1 MDEQA
6 DVSPQNPEGERG
18 SDEAGTRL
26 QEQVGEVC
34 RLLEKHRL
42 LEEVARRQETP
53 KSALLERMQH
63 RQNLAEL
70 HRRLRF
76 LHPADLAQLVE
87 SLPMDDRLL
96 VWGELPPALAGPALV
111 EVSAGV
117 REALIEHSDRGA
129 LVALLRELDAD
140 DLRYLAESLP
150 DDLVDEVSA
159 LLDAK
164 DRSWMEQSRAYAEN
178 SAARLMV
185 QDEIGLR
192 ERQTAGEAIALIKA
206 RGQVPAHTD
215 RLFVSDS
222 RNILIGA
229 VPLSAL
235 LIADPGREVT
245 EIMDADLRRF
255 HPYDDAEEVAK
266 AFERYDLLSAPIVD
280 DRGKLIGRI
289 SADAVMDVI
298 RTSSGNDVLALAGLR
313 KAEDLFAPVWDSAR
327 NRWPWLVVNLA
338 TAFIAS
344 RVIGAFESTIQ
355 QLVALATL
363 MPIVASIGGN
373 TGNQTVALVVRGLA
387 LDQIRAA
394 SALHL
399 VRKELIVSLLNGL
412 LWGTVIGVIAGLIYS
427 STALALVMASA
438 ILLNLIIAAL
448 VGVFVPLLLDRSG
461 RDPAQGSSVMLTFVT
476 DGMGFFLFLGLARAF
491 LL

>member
-1 MDEQA
+1 MEDQA
-6 DVSPQNPEGERG
+6 E
-18 SDEAGTRL
+18 TRL
-26 QEQVGEVC
+26 QEQVSEVH

-63 RQNLAEL
+63 RQNLVEL
-70 HRRLRF
+70 HRRLRT
-76 LHPADLAQLVE
+76 LHPADLAFILE
-87 SLPMDDRLL
+87 SLPIDDRLV
-96 VWGELPPALAGPALV
+96 VWRELPPALAGPALV
-111 EVSAGV
+111 EVSSGV
-117 REALIEHSDRGA
+117 RVSVIENTDRSA

-150 DDLVDEVSA
+150 DDVVDEVSA
-159 LLDAK
+159 MLDAR
-164 DRSWMEQSRAYAEN
+164 DRSWMEQSRAYAES
-178 SAARLMV
+178 SAARLML
-185 QDEIGLR
+185 QDRFSLR
-192 ERQTAGEAIALIKA
+192 ATQTAGGAIALIRE
-206 RGQVPAHTD
+206 RGRLPAHTD
-215 RLFVSDS
+215 RLFVVDS
-222 RNILIGA
+222 RNVLVGA
-229 VPLSAL
+229 VPLGAL
-235 LIADPGREVT
+235 LIADADREIAA
-245 EIMDADLRRF
+245 IMEPDIRRF
-255 HPYDDAEEVAK
+255 HPYDDAEAVAK
-266 AFERYDLLSAPIVD
+266 AFERYDLLSAPVVD
-280 DRGKLIGRI
+280 DRGKLVGRV

-338 TAFIAS
+338 TAFVAS

-387 LDQIRAA
+387 LDQIRRS
-394 SALHL
+394 SAWHL
-399 VRKELIVSLLNGL
+399 VRKELVVSLLNGL
-412 LWGTVIGVIAGLIYS
+412 LWGTVVGMIAGVIYASG
-427 STALALVMASA
+427 ALALVMAAA

-448 VGVFVPLLLDRSG
+448 VGVFVPLILDRSG

-476 DGMGFFLFLGLARAF
+476 DGMGFFLFLGLARMF